1 MPDLLPKAAC
11 IDAPDNHMPLT
22 SYSTLV
28 AGCEFVSLNP
38 VAREGCAQ
46 QRATS
51 LAAKVHMRVTANRI
65 RELDRFLAVLL
76 NDTAGQVSGA
86 GHDAEM
92 FDRISNTSK
101 KLLVV
106 EQLVG
111 MAAADHDRL
120 RAMGRIAA
128 RLRGPSHHW
137 RAASL
142 VADMGIAGGEEAA
155 TAKKDLSHGKAII
168 PLSLNLATISSFY
181 HDIGRRLIEKV
192 GNKNYSP

>member
-1 MPDLLPKAAC
+1 MPDLFAKAAC
-11 IDAPDNHMPLT
+11 TEALNDHSSLI
-22 SYSTLV
+22 SYSTLL
-28 AGCEFVSLNP
+28 AGCEFVSRYP
-38 VAREGCAQ
+38 VVEGIASG
-46 QRATS
+46 RTPS
-51 LAAKVHMRVTANRI
+51 LAAKVQMRVTANRI

-76 NDTAGQVSGA
+76 NDTAGQISGA

-101 KLLVV
+101 KLLAV
-106 EQLVG
+106 EQLAG

-142 VADMGIAGGEEAA
+142 IADMGIAGGEIKEGGKA
-155 TAKKDLSHGKAII
+155 DLSHGKAVI

-181 HDIGRRLIEKV
+181 QDIGRRVIQEV
-192 GNKNYSP
+192 GNKNY

>member
-1 MPDLLPKAAC
+1 
-11 IDAPDNHMPLT
+11 
-22 SYSTLV
+22 
-28 AGCEFVSLNP
+28 
-38 VAREGCAQ
+38 
-46 QRATS
+46 
-51 LAAKVHMRVTANRI
+51 MRVTANRI

-76 NDTAGQVSGA
+76 NDTAGQISGA

-101 KLLVV
+101 KLLAV

-142 VADMGIAGGEEAA
+142 IADMGIAGGEIKEGGKA
-155 TAKKDLSHGKAII
+155 DLSYGKAVI

-181 HDIGRRLIEKV
+181 QDIGRRVIQEV
-192 GNKNYSP
+192 GNKNY